1 MSTPI
6 AIVLRRNRRPFA
18 VRRVLFVS
26 SAPGGFSDRVIRQ
39 AAFQPWRRSSAEP
52 GKSAV
57 RISLCES
64 CSRHGARCRLPPN
77 HVRGRIF
84 AMAAW
89 LVVTATLKDRDAF
102 MACGYSHKA
111 ATILEQHGGR
121 YVIRA
126 PGATVLEGEGAEGAS
141 VVVSEWPSRE
151 AALGFYNSPEY
162 TEAKKL
168 REGLAEINV
177 TLVGA

>member
-1 MSTPI
+1 
-6 AIVLRRNRRPFA
+6 
-18 VRRVLFVS
+18 
-26 SAPGGFSDRVIRQ
+26 
-39 AAFQPWRRSSAEP
+39 
-52 GKSAV
+52 
-57 RISLCES
+57 
-64 CSRHGARCRLPPN
+64 
-77 HVRGRIF
+77 
-84 AMAAW
+84 MAAW

-102 MACGYSHKA
+102 MACGYSQRA